1 MTRKLLKTPYM
12 MPKCSL
18 KWRMLLKGKSYVIT
32 SEVNGYTF
40 MGSNSANF
48 YAIKLAELLPLKV

>member
-12 MPKCSL
+12 MPKCSH

-48 YAIKLAELLPLKV
+48 ML